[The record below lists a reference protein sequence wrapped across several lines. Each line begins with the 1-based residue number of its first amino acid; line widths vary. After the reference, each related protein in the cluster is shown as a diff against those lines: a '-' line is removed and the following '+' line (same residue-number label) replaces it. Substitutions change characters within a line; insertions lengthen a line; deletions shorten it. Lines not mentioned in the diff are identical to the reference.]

1 MRFTSVIY
9 FLQDWSAE
17 AKEDSRFRA
26 PAPRVHRSVGPGH
39 RPGGG
44 WSAAPQ
50 QRAVPWVPSLVL
62 QGDSHEATAAV
73 DRSGL
78 RRHRVFGG
86 RGHRVRPFYSG
97 RQSCWGWTYVRSCGM
112 LACIYIF
119 SYNWTRYHNSVRY
132 GYYRFALVVFRGTRW
147 GEQLKTSRAF
157 HDEMW
162 MRPHLTHSWK

>member
-1 MRFTSVIY
+1 MVKSSEIIKCGTQNTSRIKLLTLAILCTLVFPSGCFLQMRFTSVIY

-62 QGDSHEATAAV
+62 QGDTHEATAAV

-78 RRHRVFGG
+78 CRHRVFGG

-112 LACIYIF
+112 LTCIYIF

-132 GYYRFALVVFRGTRW
+132 GY
-147 GEQLKTSRAF
+147 
-157 HDEMW
+157 
-162 MRPHLTHSWK
+162 